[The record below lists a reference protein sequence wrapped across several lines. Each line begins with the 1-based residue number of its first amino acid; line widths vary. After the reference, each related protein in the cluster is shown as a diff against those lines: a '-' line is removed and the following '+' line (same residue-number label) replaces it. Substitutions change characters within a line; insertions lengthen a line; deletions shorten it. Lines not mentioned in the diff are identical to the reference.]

1 MEENRKEMMERYVK
15 HIYPNAVFVS
25 FLETTYGTTELKFW
39 VDDEYYVCMEINGM
53 ILILKMK
60 KFTG

>member
-1 MEENRKEMMERYVK
+1 MEENIKAMMERYVR

-39 VDDEYYVCMEINGM
+39 VDDKYYVCVKINGM
-53 ILILKMK
+53 ISILKVK
-60 KFTG
+60 

>member
-1 MEENRKEMMERYVK
+1 MKENRKEMMERYVK

-39 VDDEYYVCMEINGM
+39 VDDEFYVCLEINGM
-53 ILILKMK
+53 VSIWKCQRK
-60 KFTG
+60 G